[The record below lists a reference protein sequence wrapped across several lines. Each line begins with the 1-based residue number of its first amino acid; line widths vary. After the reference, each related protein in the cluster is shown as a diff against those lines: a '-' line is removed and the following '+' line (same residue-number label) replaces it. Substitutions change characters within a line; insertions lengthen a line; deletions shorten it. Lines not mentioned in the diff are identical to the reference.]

1 MAKVKLNITIDE
13 ELMRRV
19 DEYCE
24 ENFLNRSAL
33 FSISVSE
40 HLNAYAASKAIQDM
54 ALTMRKI
61 ADSGKA
67 DPELLK
73 DLEQFEAIAKMMFK

>member
-19 DEYCE
+19 DEYCD

-33 FSISVSE
+33 FSVAVSG
-40 HLNAYAASKAIQDM
+40 HLNSYEAAKAVKDM

-61 ADSGKA
+61 ADRGEV

-73 DLEQFEAIAKMMFK
+73 ELEQFEKLAGLLFT

>member
-19 DEYCE
+19 DEYCDD
-24 ENFLNRSAL
+24 NFLNRSAL
-33 FSISVSE
+33 FSVAVSE
-40 HLNAYAASKAIQDM
+40 HLNAYEAAKAVKDM

-61 ADSGKA
+61 ADRGEV
-67 DPELLK
+67 DPELIK
-73 DLEQFEAIAKMMFK
+73 ELEQFEKLASFLLT